1 MGSATGMNDC
11 INVLPVTTPP
21 VRLYVTCWLCDCWNA
36 CDLQF
41 LQVLEDVS
49 EEHARKTVTVEA
61 FPHDTSLVAAA
72 IHPCKHA
79 VTMKK
84 LGSMMEQGGR
94 SFTVDQ

>member
-1 MGSATGMNDC
+1 
-11 INVLPVTTPP
+11 
-21 VRLYVTCWLCDCWNA
+21 
-36 CDLQF
+36 
-41 LQVLEDVS
+41 VS

-84 LGSMMEQGGR
+84 LGSMMEQGGKI
-94 SFTVDQ
+94 FTVDQ